1 MVDILNI
8 ISKEFNGY
16 KKFTNG
22 IFIKSNNLLKVI
34 NFLKIKHSF
43 EMLIDITAVDFLNA
57 NKKYRFVIIYNL
69 LSLKKNKRIIIK
81 SEIMETD
88 IIKSIQK
95 LYKNAIWYE
104 REVWDMYGIKFDIPK
119 KMERILTDYNF
130 NGHPLRKDFPL
141 EGEVEAKYNHST
153 QSVDSQNVELPAE
166 YGNFYFDSIWK
177 DYKRS
182 KEIIKSNKQER

>member
-1 MVDILNI
+1 MLYMVDILNI

-16 KKFTNG
+16 KKFANG
-22 IFIKSNNLLKVI
+22 IFIKPNNLTKVI
-34 NFLKIKHSF
+34 NFLKTKYSF

-57 NKKYRFVIIYNL
+57 NKKYRFAIIYNL
-69 LSLKKNKRIIIK
+69 LSLKHNNRIIIK
-81 SEIMETD
+81 IEIMEND

-153 QSVDSQNVELPAE
+153 QSVNSQNVELPDE

-182 KEIIKSNKQER
+182 KEIIKSNK